1 MSERMTE
8 IRSPL
13 RGRGVRHE
21 PSAADSV
28 DPLDEMSVQIR
39 ALDAAAERTAARIA
53 EAAAGLENEH
63 RREDSAIRADLLAGL
78 ASALVDR
85 TEGIRTDCARLS
97 ALIDRTARL
106 IAERDSTAA
115 QVPPPESRPP
125 SLGGRED
132 GFAGTTSE
140 GVRLIATQMA
150 IAGSSRSEIE
160 RRLRTEFGI
169 NDAARALD
177 EIFGTQRGGVG

>member
-1 MSERMTE
+1 M
-8 IRSPL
+8 
-13 RGRGVRHE
+13 
-21 PSAADSV
+21 
-28 DPLDEMSVQIR
+28 
-39 ALDAAAERTAARIA
+39 
-53 EAAAGLENEH
+53 
-63 RREDSAIRADLLAGL
+63 
-78 ASALVDR
+78 
-85 TEGIRTDCARLS
+85 LS

-132 GFAGTTSE
+132 GLAGTTSE

-160 RRLRTEFGI
+160 RRMRTEFGI
-169 NDAARALD
+169 NDAAGALD
-177 EIFGTQRGGVG
+177 EIFGTRRGGVG

>member
-1 MSERMTE
+1 M
-8 IRSPL
+8 
-13 RGRGVRHE
+13 
-21 PSAADSV
+21 
-28 DPLDEMSVQIR
+28 
-39 ALDAAAERTAARIA
+39 
-53 EAAAGLENEH
+53 
-63 RREDSAIRADLLAGL
+63 
-78 ASALVDR
+78 
-85 TEGIRTDCARLS
+85 
-97 ALIDRTARL
+97 
-106 IAERDSTAA
+106 
-115 QVPPPESRPP
+115 
-125 SLGGRED
+125 GGRED

>member
-21 PSAADSV
+21 PGAADSV
-28 DPLDEMSVQIR
+28 DPLDEMSAQIR

-63 RREDSAIRADLLAGL
+63 RREDLAIRADLLAGL

-115 QVPPPESRPP
+115 HLPPPESKPP
-125 SLGGRED
+125 SLRGGED

-160 RRLRTEFGI
+160 RRMRTEFGI
-169 NDAARALD
+169 DDAAGALD
-177 EIFGTQRGGVG
+177 EIFGTRRGGVG